1 MQTCSS
7 RKYPFIP
14 WTFVGYSEWE
24 SEDKLE
30 FPNGG
35 GRFKPKISPWRRGR
49 TIPQPRGG
57 WIFSAASHYKFN
69 PLNSIFAFMK
79 LKMTDE
85 SVETCFVLKTTD
97 VNFFL

>member
-1 MQTCSS
+1 MFLKNRMKVIWNYQ
-7 RKYPFIP
+7 
-14 WTFVGYSEWE
+14 WGGVGEE
-24 SEDKLE
+24 
-30 FPNGG
+30 
-35 GRFKPKISPWRRGR
+35 
-49 TIPQPRGG
+49 